1 MKLEYLILNIIF
13 SGWIL
18 QMGRS
23 LFIDRCWKTDEKRI
37 GSMIEHLAMVYNPL
51 TSSQNPHQLVPDPNS
66 SSFQIVLFPEGT
78 NINPNSMTKSNIFA
92 DKCNLKRTD
101 NVLHPRTTGFSYITT
116 KMREC
121 K

>member
-1 MKLEYLILNIIF
+1 
-13 SGWIL
+13 
-18 QMGRS
+18 MGRS
-23 LFIDRCWKTDEKRI
+23 LFIDRSWKTDEQRI
-37 GSMIEHLAMVYNPL
+37 GSMIEHFASVYN
-51 TSSQNPHQLVPDPNS
+51 TSQTSTQNPQKQPTQEQNS

-78 NINPNSMTKSNIFA
+78 NVNPISMTKSNMYA
-92 DKCNLKRTD
+92 DKSNLKRTE